1 MWLRGTDAQLIG
13 LTLLTRILL
22 FAWGLAVVA
31 LTQGRAVD
39 IGQTFAL
46 WTRWDAPHYLD
57 LAIWGDMAVDPGVSP
72 TFGNQGDMDL
82 MIVFYP
88 LLPALIGV
96 ARAVVPDMAA
106 PILISTITSI
116 AAVLLLYRV
125 VARELGEELG
135 RRAAIF
141 LLIFPTAYFL
151 HIGYTESLFLA
162 LVLGAFLAA
171 RSSRWAAAGV
181 AGGFAALTRVNGLV
195 LIPALAAEAWAEWRQ
210 SRSARLAWGW
220 IGLVVVGFGGYLA
233 AEPGR
238 VREPVRIRR
247 DPAGALVQDA
257 RLAVGEQ
264 YARVVAR
271 LASDSLEDTA
281 VLGVAELGAI
291 GLGLAGTVVAVRR
304 LPPQLGVVDG
314 CELAPVRQHRLRAV
328 RAALRAG
335 HVPAV
340 RVVRDPRR
348 APLAWPRHRRRVR
361 GAPAV
366 VLGSVRDG
374 SLGLLMKGSS
384 ASVASRRRT

>member
-1 MWLRGTDAQLIG
+1 MDAVRVWLRGTDAQLIG
-13 LTLLTRILL
+13 LTLLTKILL

-57 LAIWGDMAVDPGVSP
+57 LAIWGYMAVDPGVSP

-220 IGLVVVGFGGYLA
+220 IGLVVVGFGGYLVLNQA
-233 AEPGR
+233 VYGNPFAFVEIQ
-238 VREPVRIRR
+238 REHWFKTLAWPWEGI
-247 DPAGALVQDA
+247 AG
-257 RLAVGEQ
+257 
-264 YARVVAR
+264 VVSR

-304 LPPQLGVVDG
+304 FRPSWAWWMGANWLLFVSTAFVLSVPRYVLVMFPLYAWFAILAERRWLGLAIGVV
-314 CELAPVRQHRLRAV
+314 
-328 RAALRAG
+328 
-335 HVPAV
+335 
-340 RVVRDPRR
+340 
-348 APLAWPRHRRRVR
+348 
-361 GAPAV
+361 
-366 VLGSVRDG
+366 SV
-374 SLGLLMKGSS
+374 GLLLWFS
-384 ASVASRRRT
+384 ARFATGAWAF